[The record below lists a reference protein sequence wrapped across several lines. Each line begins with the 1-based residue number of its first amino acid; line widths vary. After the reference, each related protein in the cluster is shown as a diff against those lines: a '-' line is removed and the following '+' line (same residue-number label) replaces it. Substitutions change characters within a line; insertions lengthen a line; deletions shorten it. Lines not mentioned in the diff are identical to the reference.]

1 MGYSLS
7 YQTLL
12 VRYAEKNRII
22 KNLRNDKFNL
32 QREKGELLM
41 LIKHYR
47 SLERIGSKLSDT
59 PEYREVHSSPR
70 VVERERMA
78 A

>member
-1 MGYSLS
+1 MGHSLS

-47 SLERIGSKLSDT
+47 SLERIGAKLSDT
-59 PEYREVHSSPR
+59 PEYREVHSSPHL
-70 VVERERMA
+70 VERERMA